1 MDSVLETY
9 NLLSEKWFT
18 HATPTLFN
26 AGTPKPQLSSCFLL
40 TMKEDS
46 IDGIYDTLKQCAKIS
61 QSAGGIGLSIHN
73 VRATGSY
80 IKGTN
85 GVSNGIIPML
95 RNFDMTARYV
105 DQGGGKRKGSFAIYL
120 EPWHS
125 DIFEFLQLKKNHGKE
140 ELRARDLFY
149 AMWIPDLFMKRVE
162 SNSDWSLFSPDEA
175 KDLHETYGE
184 EFEKLYEKFEK
195 EGKARKTVKAQDLW
209 FEILEAQIE
218 TGNPYILYKD
228 ACNIKSNQKNLGTI
242 KSSNLCTEIV
252 EYTSPDEVAVCNLA
266 SIALNKFVKDD
277 MTYDHKK
284 LYEITKVITRNLNKV
299 IDVNYYPV
307 EEARNSNMRHRPIG
321 IGVQGLADTF
331 ILMRHAFDSPE
342 AKKLNE
348 EIFETIYFGA
358 MEASM
363 EIAKEE
369 GTYKT
374 YEGSPVSKGIF
385 QFDMWGIAP
394 SSKRWDWTKLK
405 REVKKHGVRNSLLLA
420 PMPTAS
426 TSQILGNNECFEP
439 YTSNI
444 YTRRVLS
451 GEFIV
456 VNKHLLKD
464 LIKLNLWNES
474 MKDRLME
481 ANGSIQGIKEIPDD
495 IKLLYRTVWEV
506 SQKSIIDMAADRG
519 AYICQ
524 SQSMNI
530 HMQDANFGKLTS
542 MHFHAWKKGL
552 KTGLYYLRTKAAADA
567 IKFTIVKDEKSQTM
581 EDKQAAVQCSIDNQ
595 DDCEMCGS

>member
-1 MDSVLETY
+1 M
-9 NLLSEKWFT
+9 SE
-18 HATPTLFN
+18 
-26 AGTPKPQLSSCFLL
+26 
-40 TMKEDS
+40 
-46 IDGIYDTLKQCAKIS
+46 
-61 QSAGGIGLSIHN
+61 
-73 VRATGSY
+73 
-80 IKGTN
+80 
-85 GVSNGIIPML
+85 
-95 RNFDMTARYV
+95 
-105 DQGGGKRKGSFAIYL
+105 
-120 EPWHS
+120 
-125 DIFEFLQLKKNHGKE
+125 
-140 ELRARDLFY
+140 
-149 AMWIPDLFMKRVE
+149 
-162 SNSDWSLFSPDEA
+162 
-175 KDLHETYGE
+175 
-184 EFEKLYEKFEK
+184 
-195 EGKARKTVKAQDLW
+195 
-209 FEILEAQIE
+209 
-218 TGNPYILYKD
+218 
-228 ACNIKSNQKNLGTI
+228 
-242 KSSNLCTEIV
+242 
-252 EYTSPDEVAVCNLA
+252 
-266 SIALNKFVKDD
+266 
-277 MTYDHKK
+277 
-284 LYEITKVITRNLNKV
+284 
-299 IDVNYYPV
+299 
-307 EEARNSNMRHRPIG
+307 
-321 IGVQGLADTF
+321 
-331 ILMRHAFDSPE
+331 
-342 AKKLNE
+342 
-348 EIFETIYFGA
+348 
-358 MEASM
+358 
-363 EIAKEE
+363 
-369 GTYKT
+369 
-374 YEGSPVSKGIF
+374 GIF
-385 QFDMWGIAP
+385 QFDMWGISP
-394 SSKRWDWTKLK
+394 DTERYNWEELKTKI
-405 REVKKHGVRNSLLLA
+405 KKYGMVNSLLLA

-426 TSQILGNNECFEP
+426 TAQILGNNECFEP